1 MFERQKQDL
10 ITKWR
15 HIDRRVID
23 AFLSVPRELFVPEG
37 LKEHA
42 YEDHPLPIPDGQTIS
57 QPSTV
62 VEMLDALNVLPGH
75 NVLEIGTGSGYNAAL
90 LSRLVEGTVTSLE
103 ISPLLVRFARENL
116 AKAGIG
122 NVDVVLA
129 DGALGYPKNAPYDRI
144 VGTCAAPMIPEPWV
158 KQLRDKGVILA
169 PVGGISQRM
178 MRIAKHGDELDTR
191 FLGEYSFVPL
201 RK

>member
-1 MFERQKQDL
+1 MS
-10 ITKWR
+10 TWR
-15 HIDRRVID
+15 HIDPRVIE
-23 AFLSVPRELFVPEG
+23 AFLSVPRELFVPDG
-37 LKEHA
+37 LREHA
-42 YEDHPLPIPDGQTIS
+42 YEDDPLPIPDGQTIS

-62 VEMLDALNVLPGH
+62 VEMLDALGVLPNH

-90 LSRLVEGTVTSLE
+90 LSRLVGGERVTSLE
-103 ISPLLVRFARENL
+103 ISPLLVRFAKENL
-116 AKAGIG
+116 RNAGVE

-129 DGALGYPKNAPYDRI
+129 DGSLGYPEKAPYDRI

-158 KQLRDKGVILA
+158 KQLKDRGVILA
-169 PVGGISQRM
+169 PVGGVSQRM
-178 MRIAKHGDELDTR
+178 MRISRHGDEIYTE